1 MKKIVVTLS
10 MLLIIVAIWG
20 IGVGASRANKNEK
33 KLTALAQQNSD
44 GNLTDNE
51 VTSSLNV
58 YEELRQNQDINA
70 LVIGDSIGQ
79 SNGSSND
86 NAKWFN
92 LIAKDVKEKYKS
104 TMTTDLVTGGST
116 TGIRAWVELNN
127 DKATKQYDVA
137 YLCFGQKDQWS
148 ITPEQFG
155 NFYESI
161 IIKLKKT
168 NSNIEIIPIIESSF
182 REYNAYSKVIN
193 ELSKHYNLQ
202 VADTILAY
210 TSSNQTYENLTTDI
224 EIPNDKGYSYYAKT
238 VEKVINDNY
247 KAKKKTSNKHSVLYK
262 NANKLNTFVFD
273 SSPNTNNGFA
283 IDNGIVGDKLTNTL
297 TFNTTSS
304 VAIIHYLRK
313 PNGGKFNVYL
323 DGNLVKAIDTNSTYK
338 ASYSDLISDNLKGK
352 HITKIGVSS
361 INQGGTVKI
370 LGLATN

>member
-161 IIKLKKT
+161 IIKT
-168 NSNIEIIPIIESSF
+168 
-182 REYNAYSKVIN
+182 
-193 ELSKHYNLQ
+193 
-202 VADTILAY
+202 
-210 TSSNQTYENLTTDI
+210 
-224 EIPNDKGYSYYAKT
+224 
-238 VEKVINDNY
+238 
-247 KAKKKTSNKHSVLYK
+247 
-262 NANKLNTFVFD
+262 
-273 SSPNTNNGFA
+273 
-283 IDNGIVGDKLTNTL
+283 
-297 TFNTTSS
+297 
-304 VAIIHYLRK
+304 
-313 PNGGKFNVYL
+313 
-323 DGNLVKAIDTNSTYK
+323 
-338 ASYSDLISDNLKGK
+338 
-352 HITKIGVSS
+352 
-361 INQGGTVKI
+361 
-370 LGLATN
+370 